1 MGRSPIPVGPEK
13 RCQLN
18 RSSRRL
24 GTVQATIREADFTGL
39 GRQDMGLPLR
49 KAESMDGEVAP
60 HNYSAFHYELDVL
73 KLGDVGKR
81 ISGDGN
87 DVRIIARF
95 Y

>member
-1 MGRSPIPVGPEK
+1 VNLPRPYGIIGNWESGQRQISIT
-13 RCQLN
+13 
-18 RSSRRL
+18 RRN
-24 GTVQATIREADFTGL
+24 FTGL

-60 HNYSAFHYELDVL
+60 YNYSAFHYELDVL

-87 DVRIIARF
+87 DVRIIARL